1 MRPGRGLIE
10 IHRGA
15 DAPSR
20 REMWVVQIGP
30 ESRSS
35 VKDSMKDCTTVLAF
49 DGRRPLHR
57 IVSRKIMAANAM
69 EAETQSMS

>member
-1 MRPGRGLIE
+1 
-10 IHRGA
+10 
-15 DAPSR
+15 
-20 REMWVVQIGP
+20 MWVVQIGP